1 MEENDNKGFVIFRK
15 IFLNILPILEKEIK
29 NESTK
34 NFIKNNIVIPLIYV
48 IYLELKP
55 LLYTILILI
64 IVLLALVINL
74 IYCKL
79 IF

>member
-1 MEENDNKGFVIFRK
+1 MEENDNKGFAIFRK
-15 IFLNILPILEKEIK
+15 IFLNILPVLEKEIK

-34 NFIKNNIVIPLIYV
+34 NFIKNNIVIPLIYI

>member
-1 MEENDNKGFVIFRK
+1 MKVKIKDLLFLK
-15 IFLNILPILEKEIK
+15 IFLNILPMLEKEIK
-29 NESTK
+29 NEATK

-48 IYLELKP
+48 IYIELKP

-64 IVLLALVINL
+64 VILLALVINL
-74 IYCKL
+74 IYYKL

>member
-1 MEENDNKGFVIFRK
+1 MNENDNKGFLIFKK